1 MNSLREAEERELQLH
16 DTVTRNIKS
25 ISSTAPR
32 DSQALITDIY
42 VNRDIRGTLSR
53 QPPTRLSFF
62 CGCVIHRL
70 HHHSC
75 AEEASKRR
83 RQ

>member
-42 VNRDIRGTLSR
+42 VKSR
-53 QPPTRLSFF
+53 YPGHPLAPTADATKFLLWLR
-62 CGCVIHRL
+62 HP
-70 HHHSC
+70 
-75 AEEASKRR
+75 
-83 RQ
+83 